1 MNILHISDGWE
12 ETNGA
17 AVIARKIAESQ
28 ALEGHEISFASWAS
42 PARLRRA
49 DEVWIHCA
57 WKPCL
62 WWAAL
67 FSRSFVRVPGGSFDP
82 VRLAYGR
89 WKKRIVS
96 PIEKFFLRKAS
107 RVVVTCKSE
116 GDWVLAYQSKAKTQV
131 LDCKNFKWG
140 EKANCSSLSD
150 GVLRV
155 LYMGRK
161 HPLKGISFLEE
172 AIRRINA
179 KEASSRRIELSIVT
193 NALGKEKEDAFLRSD
208 LFCLPTLSDNF
219 GIVVAE
225 ALARGLRVITT
236 DGAPVWKEESLQGD
250 KVKYIEGFRDGD
262 CEFRISQ
269 LERALE
275 SELDSFQGK

>member
-1 MNILHISDGWE
+1 
-12 ETNGA
+12 
-17 AVIARKIAESQ
+17 
-28 ALEGHEISFASWAS
+28 
-42 PARLRRA
+42 
-49 DEVWIHCA
+49 
-57 WKPCL
+57 
-62 WWAAL
+62 
-67 FSRSFVRVPGGSFDP
+67 
-82 VRLAYGR
+82 
-89 WKKRIVS
+89 
-96 PIEKFFLRKAS
+96 
-107 RVVVTCKSE
+107 
-116 GDWVLAYQSKAKTQV
+116 
-131 LDCKNFKWG
+131 
-140 EKANCSSLSD
+140 
-150 GVLRV
+150 
-155 LYMGRK
+155 MGRK

-179 KEASSRRIELSIVT
+179 KESSSRRIELSIVT
-193 NALGKEKEDAFLRSD
+193 NALGKEKEDVFLRSD
-208 LFCLPTLSDNF
+208 LLCLPTLSDNF